1 MNPKEMLETL
11 HDQWEKEWKK
21 EKADR
26 VATIHNAV
34 IETLAQHRA
43 HIDEVVTALE
53 IALRESIDE
62 KMKQI
67 RSESQIAVEI
77 APK

>member
-26 VATIHNAV
+26 VVTIHNAV